1 MRIKFHNI
9 GWKSKVAQKRATL
22 SISISKI
29 VAIGCGLEK
38 GQSLY
43 CYLAKDKEE
52 RPLLLV
58 YLDGKGRIIRK
69 SVKGV

>member
-1 MRIKFHNI
+1 MRIKFQNI

-22 SISISKI
+22 SISISKV

-38 GQSLY
+38 GQSLF
-43 CYLAKDKEE
+43 CYLAKDIED
-52 RPLLLV
+52 RPVMLV
-58 YLDGKGRIIRK
+58 YLDGKKR